1 MYPDMFSL
9 AQAHQAFDAN
19 GRLTSAALQERLA
32 QTLTSFLD
40 LVEAAACYPLIKKQ
54 WVEFLGER
62 PDPLI
67 DRVETTRSLG

>member
-1 MYPDMFSL
+1 MPDATKPPIHLLVF
-9 AQAHQAFDAN
+9 
-19 GRLTSAALQERLA
+19 SAALQQRLE
-32 QTLTSFLD
+32 QTITCFLD

-67 DRVETTRSLG
+67 DRVETTPSLG